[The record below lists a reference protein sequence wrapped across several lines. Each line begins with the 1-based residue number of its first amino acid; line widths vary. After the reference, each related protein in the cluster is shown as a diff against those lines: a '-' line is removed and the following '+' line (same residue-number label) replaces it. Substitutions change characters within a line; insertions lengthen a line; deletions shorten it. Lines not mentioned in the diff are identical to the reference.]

1 MSPWCSTAVSW
12 PWRPTDR
19 LGVPGVRLA
28 AMAARSARVLG
39 AVVLVTGS
47 AEFVA
52 ERVVAQARDALLDD
66 DPSADVTEVDA
77 AALDLGVFAEM
88 TSPSLFAVTR
98 GVVVRGLDL
107 LPDHM
112 HEPLLDYVAIPSA
125 EIGMVL
131 VHSGGQRGRGLLDRL
146 RTAGAREVKA
156 EAPKP
161 WQLGEWAA
169 AEARR
174 LDSTLD
180 DDAADALV
188 LAVGVDLRSLAS
200 ALAQLVTDHPGQ
212 RLDASLVR
220 ASFEGRS
227 EVKSFDIADRAIA
240 GDAAGALELLRWA
253 LGQRVPLPLVTSAF
267 AVTLRR
273 LVRLSFAPRG
283 LRDAD
288 LAREVGCS
296 PYQLKRLRGQT
307 RGWDASGW
315 ARAMDAVADADAA
328 IKGAEADGGHALE
341 RMVLAVV
348 GAGPSGRATAP
359 A

>member
-1 MSPWCSTAVSW
+1 M
-12 PWRPTDR
+12 
-19 LGVPGVRLA
+19 
-28 AMAARSARVLG
+28 LG

-47 AEFVA
+47 AEFLA
-52 ERVVAQARDALLDD
+52 ERVIGQAREALLDD
-66 DPSADVTEVDA
+66 DPSADVTEVDGGE
-77 AALDLGVFAEM
+77 LDLGAFAEM
-88 TSPSLFAVTR
+88 TSPSLFAVSR
-98 GVVVRGLDL
+98 GVVVRAVDL
-107 LPDHM
+107 LPDAM
-112 HEPLLDYVAIPSA
+112 HGPLLDYVAAPSA
-125 EIGMVL
+125 EIALVL
-131 VHSGGQRGRGLLDRL
+131 VHPGGQRGRGLLDKL

-156 EAPKP
+156 DPPKP
-161 WQLGEWAA
+161 WQLGQWAT

-174 LDSTLD
+174 LGTALD

-188 LAVGVDLRSLAS
+188 LAVGADLRSLAS
-200 ALAQLVTDHPGQ
+200 ALEQMVTDNPGQ
-212 RLDASLVR
+212 RLDAALVR
-220 ASFEGRS
+220 ASFEGRA
-227 EVKSFDIADRAIA
+227 EVKSFDIADRAVA

-253 LGQRVPLPLVTSAF
+253 LGQRVPLVLVTAAF

-307 RGWDASGW
+307 RGWDPSGW

-328 IKGAEADGGHALE
+328 VKGAEADGGHALE

-348 GAGPSGRATAP
+348 DAGPSGRVTSP